1 MKYKIKRMRTEIEN
15 SKKDDSHVLILK
27 EREKKKEK

>member
-1 MKYKIKRMRTEIEN
+1 MRTEIEK